1 MSILS
6 GWLSFFYAVYKVL
19 FLLSWVFFCLVLL
32 RVLSFYCVN
41 SFSLRLHSF
50 FFASPF
56 SLPIFSGFFEEH
68 GGVQGVADIA
78 AARLLFVG
86 EELRDHATAAAAG
99 RVHQAD
105 AEAKVCAHCLSLRQ
119 RGSDSVC
126 SWLCHPGCSHLSAVP
141 VASLWQRE
149 DALSHPLVCASLSI
163 LAVPRP
169 A

>member
-1 MSILS
+1 MYNTS
-6 GWLSFFYAVYKVL
+6 
-19 FLLSWVFFCLVLL
+19 
-32 RVLSFYCVN
+32 YCVN
-41 SFSLRLHSF
+41 SFSLHAF
-50 FFASPF
+50 FFSHLVSRSRSSRAS
-56 SLPIFSGFFEEH
+56 LRKH

-105 AEAKVCAHCLSLRQ
+105 AEAKVCAHCLRQ

-126 SWLCHPGCSHLSAVP
+126 SWLCHPGCSHLSLVL